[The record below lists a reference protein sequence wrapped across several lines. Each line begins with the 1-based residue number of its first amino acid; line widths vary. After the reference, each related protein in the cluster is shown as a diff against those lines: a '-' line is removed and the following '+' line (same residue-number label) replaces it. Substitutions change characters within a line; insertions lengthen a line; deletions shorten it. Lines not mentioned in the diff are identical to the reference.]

1 MADRTLDKLLR
12 PRVVFPALIL
22 LLVLA
27 VVLSPGEGEA
37 EHSLRLSTHGTGEWN
52 AKGLYDVL
60 KLLGR
65 NVSQREIPM
74 RAPLDSAAVYFV
86 LQPPEDPSARE
97 ASALLDAVR
106 RGASLVTV
114 AEPGG
119 PLTDSIRIE
128 STFAR
133 GFGAMRA
140 SPDTLY
146 GVEHTDHGGYGAG
159 GGSEPED
166 SARRESLS
174 ARERARA
181 FLAQS
186 RGENARSFHE
196 YLRPT
201 TASDTDSTRVFPS
214 DTVTLLSAK
223 LLRSHPVV
231 MGRAIGR
238 GRVVVIADG
247 SFLRNGIMSRGDAAV
262 LLVRLLAWA
271 DTTGTLPLVFDEYHH
286 GYGVHPGLVPTV
298 RRALLGTP
306 AGRATLWLAFAALV
320 LLLAASVRPI
330 APVPPV
336 VIERRSPLEH
346 VSALSRAYAAIG
358 ATRLAVRRLVRGL
371 RRRHPLGA
379 VGALDDDGYL
389 ALVRARAPGT
399 TEDVT
404 LLARAIRTPLPASEF
419 VHAGA
424 AIDHI
429 ERTLT
434 S

>member
-1 MADRTLDKLLR
+1 MADGTLDRLLR

-27 VVLSPGEGEA
+27 VLLSPSNGEE
-37 EHSLRLSTHGTGEWN
+37 EQTLSLSTHGTSEWS

-65 NVSQREIPM
+65 NVSQRETPM
-74 RAPLDSAAVYFV
+74 RGSLDSTAVYFV
-86 LQPPEDPSARE
+86 LLPPEGVSARE
-97 ASALLDAVR
+97 VSSLLDAVR

-114 AEPGG
+114 AEFGG
-119 PLTDSIRIE
+119 PLTDSLGIE
-128 STFAR
+128 GMYTR
-133 GFGAMRA
+133 GFGALRA
-140 SPDTLY
+140 SPDSLY
-146 GVEHTDHGGYGAG
+146 GVEHTDHGGYGSGAT
-159 GGSEPED
+159 SEPED
-166 SARRESLS
+166 SAREDSLP
-174 ARERARA
+174 AHERVRK
-181 FLAQS
+181 FLS
-186 RGENARSFHE
+186 DPRGENARAFHE

-201 TASDTDSTRVFPS
+201 VASDTDSTRVFPG

-223 LLRSHPVV
+223 LLRLHPVV
-231 MGRAIGR
+231 MGRMIGR

-271 DTTGTLPLVFDEYHH
+271 DTTGTRPLVFDEYHH
-286 GYGVHPGLVPTV
+286 GYGEHPGLMPTV
-298 RRALLGTP
+298 RRALTGTP

-320 LLLAASVRPI
+320 LLFAASVRPI

-399 TEDVT
+399 TDAVT
-404 LLARAIRTPLPASEF
+404 LLARALRTPIPVSEF
-419 VHAGA
+419 VNAGA